1 MNTDTCKL
9 VGVFLYFHHFAHLKR
24 KIWDWTRG
32 KANTFFH
39 TPAKPHYPDNIPLS
53 DMKNNVQILLTWSML
68 SGMNSPSLLILVNDP
83 FRATWCNSSGMYPG
97 GGELLSLLVG
107 PQERKIIDFIH
118 SIREPTLILIKYTLR
133 T

>member
-1 MNTDTCKL
+1 MNTGTWS

-32 KANTFFH
+32 KANTFFL
-39 TPAKPHYPDNIPLS
+39 PVKPHYPDNIPLS

-97 GGELLSLLVG
+97 RSFYTLLVG
-107 PQERKIIDFIH
+107 PQEEK
-118 SIREPTLILIKYTLR
+118 S
-133 T
+133 